1 MGVHP
6 ARTVPESGAGGS
18 TRRVII
24 FAARSNGNVA
34 PVATIGGPD
43 TFLNAPGSIA
53 LHTGGNVY
61 VGNQG
66 GTVVN
71 PGASNANLVNSHQ
84 FTFTEPAGAKAGA
97 S

>member
-1 MGVHP
+1 
-6 ARTVPESGAGGS
+6 
-18 TRRVII
+18 VII

-71 PGASNANLVNSHQ
+71 PGEQ
-84 FTFTEPAGAKAGA
+84 R
-97 S
+97 